1 MNSTNTIRG
10 TIWGLVTAAVLLGG
24 AATAGP
30 ASAAGFTGP
39 CSPGIGK
46 HAATT
51 TLTNRPDSG
60 GAGNIWAVD
69 GPNSRANPTGKM
81 TRTLVIT
88 QVSHT
93 GPLWVWTA
101 NICDGGTFAAQVGE
115 LAPNQ
120 GPGHAGEIIT
130 HAVTGT
136 INGGA
141 AYSFT
146 TDQPLNTSPNLGVAT
161 SEDGAP
167 LPGSGETTSLWFE
180 QAFPAGTTFTGGITT
195 WSWTYVG
202 GVLGP
207 QWRDGS
213 DNGDGQVP
221 AAGQIS

>member
-1 MNSTNTIRG
+1 MKKMKG
-10 TIWGLVTAAVLLGG
+10 TIWGFVTLLGLAGAVTAAV
-24 AATAGP
+24 P

-39 CSPGIGK
+39 CSTGIGH

-60 GAGNIWAVD
+60 GGGDWAVD
-69 GPNSRANPTGKM
+69 GPNTRANPTGKV

-88 QVSHT
+88 QVSHV
-93 GPLWVWTA
+93 GPVWVWTA
-101 NICDGGTFAAQVGE
+101 NVCDGGTFAADLGA

-146 TDQPLNTSPNLGVAT
+146 TDQPLNTSTNLGVAP

-167 LPGSGETTSLWFE
+167 LAGSDETTSLWFE

-202 GVLGP
+202 GVFAGP

-213 DNGDGQVP
+213 DNGAGQVP
-221 AAGQIS
+221 AAGEIS